1 MNEALTGRN
10 FIPGI
15 ENFEELITEKVIY
28 IDKTSYLEDLIRS
41 SHVALILRPRRFGKT
56 LTMSMM
62 SCFLEMNYQNPED
75 RSRPERLFKGLDVS
89 RNKKFC
95 DEYMGRFPVI
105 SISFKDVDGDTF
117 EDAVDMIVGIF
128 AELAA
133 KFEFLAKKEELDTVF
148 LRRIRDCNNGIVPV
162 FNSDGTFVRSI
173 AALIKL
179 FVRNLTICLNQA
191 FNKAPILLIDE
202 YDVPLQKAQAAGYYD
217 RMLRVIRG
225 ILSSALKTNSSI
237 SKAFVTGC
245 LRIAHQSIFTGVN
258 NFDEYGVNDK
268 IYSGFIGLTKD
279 ETVSILKTHGME
291 NRFPD
296 VIEWY
301 DGYNFGG
308 TGMLCPW
315 SVLKF
320 MSRALRPENDPA
332 VFQPENYWA
341 NSSGNDIID
350 LCMRHPGGQDLDRL
364 QNLLEGKT
372 EEIALREFTSY
383 PDITSNTDFDTF
395 ATLML
400 HTGYLTVVKDALPSE
415 KNRAVVRI
423 PNKEILECFSEKV
436 KTLFSESNPEWR
448 GMSQELRDSLF
459 DGNAAKVSEIIN
471 KMLQAFISVRD
482 FGSEG
487 FYHGF
492 ITGVLGITAGSSKE
506 LKSNRESGNG
516 YFDLAI
522 MDERISAAVIM
533 EFKISERIKASVRK
547 KECIEALN
555 QIERNDYDSEFRDD
569 YDTIK
574 KFGIVFFKK
583 TCVVMEKNRLDETS
597 E

>member
-400 HTGYLTVVKDALPSE
+400 HTGYLTVAEDAVPSAR
-415 KNRAVVRI
+415 NRAVVKI
-423 PNKEILECFSEKV
+423 PNKEVLECFAEKAEMI
-436 KTLFSESNPEWR
+436 FSKSNPEWLEKA
-448 GMSQELRDSLF
+448 MTLRDALLSG
-459 DGNAAKVSEIIN
+459 DADQAQDIMNA
-471 KMLQAFISVRD
+471 MLRSFISVRD
-482 FGSEG
+482 TSHEYYYHMFLSGALSMTSEEDIDVISQIEKG
-487 FYHGF
+487 DGYPD
-492 ITGVLGITAGSSKE
+492 IVIDNE
-506 LKSNRESGNG
+506 RNRE
-516 YFDLAI
+516 
-522 MDERISAAVIM
+522 AVILKLKKSDGRKYAQL
-533 EFKISERIKASVRK
+533 ERWANDALDQIRTNAYDRDFKDRKYRKITCFGISFFG
-547 KECIEALN
+547 KECLALKMP
-555 QIERNDYDSEFRDD
+555 DVPS
-569 YDTIK
+569 
-574 KFGIVFFKK
+574 
-583 TCVVMEKNRLDETS
+583 
-597 E
+597 